1 METENLIISSEATIK
16 EAITTLNGISLKVY
30 QTLFIVDQANKLLGT
45 LTDGDIRRGLLN
57 GFTLEQN
64 VSNIY
69 NTQFKFLRLGQ
80 LTKDK
85 IKEVQKSQI
94 ELFPIL
100 NDEGILIEV
109 LDTSKKLTFLPIDA
123 VIMAGGEGRRL
134 RPLTENTPK
143 PLLKVGGIPIIERNI
158 DRLSKYGLKNITI
171 SINYLGDQ
179 LVEHFN
185 DGSSKKLNIQYV
197 REKQFLGTIGSSSLI
212 ETFENDTVLI
222 MNSDLLTNIDYED
235 MYNEFM
241 AQDADLIVASIPYNV
256 SIPYAVLET
265 KDGKISG
272 LKEKPTYTYYSN
284 AGIYM
289 VKRSLMDI
297 IPKNEKYDATDL
309 IEDLIKKSKKVIPYS
324 ITSYWLDIGKHE
336 DFEKAQIDIKHI
348 KFD

>member
-1 METENLIISSEATIK
+1 
-16 EAITTLNGISLKVY
+16 
-30 QTLFIVDQANKLLGT
+30 
-45 LTDGDIRRGLLN
+45 
-57 GFTLEQN
+57 
-64 VSNIY
+64 
-69 NTQFKFLRLGQ
+69 
-80 LTKDK
+80 
-85 IKEVQKSQI
+85 
-94 ELFPIL
+94 
-100 NDEGILIEV
+100 
-109 LDTSKKLTFLPIDA
+109 
-123 VIMAGGEGRRL
+123 
-134 RPLTENTPK
+134 
-143 PLLKVGGIPIIERNI
+143 
-158 DRLSKYGLKNITI
+158 
-171 SINYLGDQ
+171 
-179 LVEHFN
+179 VEHFN